1 MMHNDFKTFAEVIS
15 FAMMREEES
24 HEFYRNLAGKTKDLF
39 MKEIFKEFAQE
50 ELNHLKIL
58 KNLDL
63 KGLERIYE
71 NIVKNIDELNVSETL
86 KDVSAAPDMD
96 FKKLLTVAMKREEI
110 SQRLYSFLAET
121 SDDNDL
127 SLLFVGLAKEE
138 AKHKLR
144 IEKTYNQLYGE

>member
-1 MMHNDFKTFAEVIS
+1 MMQNGFKTFAEVIG

-24 HEFYRNLAGKTKDLF
+24 HEFYRDLAGKTKDLF

-50 ELNHLKIL
+50 ELNHLKTL
-58 KNLDL
+58 KDLDVR
-63 KGLERIYE
+63 GLERIYE
-71 NIVKNIDELNVSETL
+71 NIVGNIDELNVSGTL
-86 KDVSAAPDMD
+86 KDVSATPEMD
-96 FKKLLTVAMKREEI
+96 FKELLVAAMKREEI